1 MEHSASVRALKGVV
15 TGIATVSRLTR
26 RGGGAVIGGKVA
38 LALDKSALAK
48 LAGGRS
54 LYLVSGTNGKTTTTA
69 LLAAALATAGPVVTN
84 VTGANLKTG
93 LVSALARDLES
104 PVAVLEVDEAALVPV
119 LAETTATVVVLLNLS
134 RDQLDRY
141 GEVRLAAQKWR
152 TALGARPEVHVV
164 ANCDDPLV
172 VWAAQAAGTVTWV
185 STGQRWRIDAT
196 SCPNCGGRITWTR
209 GLGDVSRQRA
219 AGAAT
224 DSEAWACSC
233 GLARPEPEIEGG
245 GAIGNE
251 GRVGVG
257 GRAFPVELQLPGRCN
272 AANAAMAVAAAR
284 VAGVDPETA
293 LAAMVGIAN
302 VAGRYREVNLGPAS
316 ARLLLAK
323 NPAGWNEILDFLAA
337 PPTGVVVAVNARG
350 PDGYD
355 TSWLWDVDFERLA
368 GRPVV
373 AAGERALD
381 VAVRLRYAGVP
392 HEVCP
397 DPLVA
402 ARRLPPGKVELVANY
417 TAFQTVL
424 GAVGG

>member
-1 MEHSASVRALKGVV
+1 MERSASVRALKGVV
-15 TGIATVSRLTR
+15 TGIATVSRVTR

-38 LALDKSALAK
+38 LALDKAALSK
-48 LAGGRS
+48 LAAGRS

-69 LLAAALATAGPVVTN
+69 LLAAALGTAGPVVTN
-84 VTGANLKTG
+84 TTGANLKTG

-152 TALGARPEVHVV
+152 SSLGARPEVHVV

-172 VWAAQAAGTVTWV
+172 VWAAQAAGSVTWV
-185 STGQRWRIDAT
+185 STAQRWRIDAT
-196 SCPNCGGRITWTR
+196 SCPNCGGRITWT
-209 GLGDVSRQRA
+209 A
-219 AGAAT
+219 
-224 DSEAWACSC
+224 EKWACSC

-245 GAIGNE
+245 GARGD
-251 GRVGVG
+251 GGVSPQGDSVEIG
-257 GRAFPVELQLPGRCN
+257 GRSFPVQLQLPGRCN

-284 VAGVDPETA
+284 VAGIDPDTA

-337 PPTGVVVAVNARG
+337 PPAGVVVAVNARG

-355 TSWLWDVDFERLA
+355 TSWLWDVDFERLG

-392 HEVCP
+392 HDVCP

-402 ARRLPPGKVELVANY
+402 ARRLPPGRVELVANY
-417 TAFQTVL
+417 TAFQAVL

>member
-1 MEHSASVRALKGVV
+1 MQRSASVRALKGLVG
-15 TGIATVSRLTR
+15 GIATVSRLTG

-38 LALDKSALAK
+38 LALDRGALAK
-48 LAGGRS
+48 LTAGRS

-69 LLAAALATAGPVVTN
+69 LLAAALGTAGPVVSN
-84 VTGANLKTG
+84 ITGANLKTG
-93 LVSALARDLES
+93 LVSALAKDLDS
-104 PVAVLEVDEAALVPV
+104 PVAALEVDEAALVQV
-119 LAETTATVVVLLNLS
+119 LAETTAAVVVLLNLS

-141 GEVRLAAQKWR
+141 GEVRLAAAKWR
-152 TALGARPEVHVV
+152 TSLGARPEIHVV

-172 VWAAQAAGTVTWV
+172 VWAAQAGGSVTWV

-196 SCPNCGGRITWTR
+196 SCPNCGGRISWS
-209 GLGDVSRQRA
+209 GEMWS
-219 AGAAT
+219 
-224 DSEAWACSC
+224 CSC
-233 GLARPEPEIEGG
+233 GLARPEPDIEGG
-245 GAIGNE
+245 GVAVE
-251 GRVGVG
+251 VG
-257 GRAFPVELQLPGRCN
+257 GRSFPVELQLPGRCN
-272 AANAAMAVAAAR
+272 AANAAMAVAASR
-284 VAGVDPETA
+284 VAGVDPEDA

-337 PPTGVVVAVNARG
+337 PPAGVVVAVNARG

-355 TSWLWDVDFERLA
+355 TSWLWDVDFERLE
-368 GRPVV
+368 GRPVI

-397 DPLVA
+397 DPLMA
-402 ARRLPPGKVELVANY
+402 ARQLPPGKVELVANY

-424 GAVGG
+424 GAVHG

>member
-1 MEHSASVRALKGVV
+1 MHRSASVRALKGLVG
-15 TGIATVSRLTR
+15 GIATVSRLTG
-26 RGGGAVIGGKVA
+26 RGSGAVIGGRVA
-38 LALDKSALAK
+38 LALDKGALPK
-48 LAGGRS
+48 LVAGRS

-69 LLAAALATAGPVVTN
+69 LLAAALSTAGPIVHNT
-84 VTGANLKTG
+84 TGANLKTG
-93 LVSALARDLES
+93 LVSALAKDLDS
-104 PVAVLEVDEAALVPV
+104 SVAVLEVDEAALVQV

-141 GEVRLAAQKWR
+141 GEVRLAAAKWR
-152 TALGARPEVHVV
+152 TSLGARPEIHVV

-196 SCPNCGGRITWTR
+196 SCPNCGGRITW
-209 GLGDVSRQRA
+209 SNEFW
-219 AGAAT
+219 
-224 DSEAWACSC
+224 SCSC

-245 GAIGNE
+245 GIAVEI
-251 GRVGVG
+251 G
-257 GRAFPVELQLPGRCN
+257 GRSFPVELQLPGRCN
-272 AANAAMAVAAAR
+272 AANAAMAMAAAR
-284 VAGVDPETA
+284 IAGVDPEDA
-293 LAAMVGIAN
+293 LAAMIGIAN

-323 NPAGWNEILDFLAA
+323 NPAGWNETLDFLAPA
-337 PPTGVVVAVNARG
+337 PAGVVVAVNARG

-355 TSWLWDVDFERLA
+355 TSWLWDVDFERLE

-381 VAVRLRYAGVP
+381 VAVRLRYAGVA

-397 DPLVA
+397 DPLAA
-402 ARRLPPGKVELVANY
+402 ARQLPPGKVELVANY

-424 GAVGG
+424 GAVRD

>member
-1 MEHSASVRALKGVV
+1 MQRSASVRALKGLVG
-15 TGIATVSRLTR
+15 GIATVSRLTG

-38 LALDKSALAK
+38 LALDRGALAK
-48 LAGGRS
+48 LTAGRS

-69 LLAAALATAGPVVTN
+69 LLAAALGTAGPVVSN
-84 VTGANLKTG
+84 ITGANLKTG
-93 LVSALARDLES
+93 LVSALAKDLDS
-104 PVAVLEVDEAALVPV
+104 KVAALEVDEAALVQV
-119 LAETTATVVVLLNLS
+119 LAETTAAVVVLLNLS

-141 GEVRLAAQKWR
+141 GEVRLAAAKWR
-152 TALGARPEVHVV
+152 TSLGARPEIHVV

-172 VWAAQAAGTVTWV
+172 VWAAQAAGSVTWV

-196 SCPNCGGRITWTR
+196 SCPNCGGRISWGR
-209 GLGDVSRQRA
+209 GSGGVPPTTA
-219 AGAAT
+219 AGAAS
-224 DSEAWACSC
+224 DSVHWSCSC
-233 GLARPEPEIEGG
+233 GLARPAPDIEGG
-245 GAIGNE
+245 GMDVE
-251 GRVGVG
+251 VG
-257 GRAFPVELQLPGRCN
+257 GRSFPVELQLPGRCN
-272 AANAAMAVAAAR
+272 AANAAMAVAAAQ
-284 VAGVDPETA
+284 VAGVDPEDA

-302 VAGRYREVNLGPAS
+302 VAGRYREVNLGSAS

-337 PPTGVVVAVNARG
+337 PPAGVVVAVNARG

-355 TSWLWDVDFERLA
+355 TSWLWDVDFERLE
-368 GRPVV
+368 GRPVI

-397 DPLVA
+397 DPLIA
-402 ARRLPPGKVELVANY
+402 ARQLPPGKVELVANY

-424 GAVGG
+424 GAVRD

>member
-1 MEHSASVRALKGVV
+1 MHRSVSTRALKGVV
-15 TGIATVSRLTR
+15 TGIAGVSRVTR
-26 RGGGAVIGGKVA
+26 RGGGAVIGGRVA
-38 LALDKSALAK
+38 LALDKGALGK
-48 LAGGRS
+48 LAAGRS
-54 LYLVSGTNGKTTTTA
+54 LFLVSGTNGKTTTTA
-69 LLAAALATAGPVVTN
+69 LLAAAMATAGPIVTN

-93 LVSALARDLES
+93 LVSSLARDLDTE
-104 PVAVLEVDEAALVPV
+104 VCVLEVDEAALVQV

-152 TALGARPEVHVV
+152 TSLDARPEVHVV

-172 VWAAQAAGTVTWV
+172 VWAAQAAGSVTWV

-196 SCPNCGGRITWTR
+196 SCPNCGGRISWV
-209 GLGDVSRQRA
+209 GEVWS
-219 AGAAT
+219 
-224 DSEAWACSC
+224 CSC
-233 GLARPEPEIEGG
+233 GLARPEPDIGG
-245 GAIGNE
+245 GGDDVI
-251 GRVGVG
+251 VG
-257 GRAFPVELQLPGRCN
+257 GRSFPVQLQLPGRCN
-272 AANAAMAVAAAR
+272 ASNAAMAVAAAQ
-284 VAGVDPETA
+284 VAGVDPEHA
-293 LAAMVGIAN
+293 LTAMVGIAN

-337 PPTGVVVAVNARG
+337 PPAGVVVAVNARG

-355 TSWLWDVDFERLA
+355 TSWLWDVDFERLE

-397 DPLVA
+397 DPMAA
-402 ARRLPPGKVELVANY
+402 ARQLPPGKVELVANY

-424 GAVGG
+424 GAVRD

>member
-1 MEHSASVRALKGVV
+1 MQRTASVKALQGVV
-15 TGIATVSRLTR
+15 TGIGAVSRVTG
-26 RGGGAVIGGKVA
+26 RGGSVIGGKVA
-38 LALDKSALAK
+38 LALDKGALGK
-48 LAGGRS
+48 LAAGRS
-54 LYLVSGTNGKTTTTA
+54 LFLVSGTNGKTTTTA
-69 LLAAALATAGPVVTN
+69 LLAAALGTAGPVVTN
-84 VTGANLKTG
+84 MTGANLKTG
-93 LVSALARDLES
+93 LVSALARDLDS
-104 PVAVLEVDEAALVPV
+104 AVAVLEVDEAALVQV
-119 LAETTATVVVLLNLS
+119 LAETSATVVVLLNLS

-152 TALGARPEVHVV
+152 TSLGARPEVHVV

-196 SCPNCGGRITWTR
+196 SCPNCGGRISWT
-209 GLGDVSRQRA
+209 GEVWS
-219 AGAAT
+219 
-224 DSEAWACSC
+224 CSC
-233 GLARPEPEIEGG
+233 GLARPEPEIGG
-245 GAIGNE
+245 GGDDVE
-251 GRVGVG
+251 VG
-257 GRAFPVELQLPGRCN
+257 GRSFPVQLQLPGRCN
-272 AANAAMAVAAAR
+272 ASNAAMAVAAAR
-284 VAGVDPETA
+284 MAGVDPEDA
-293 LAAMVGIAN
+293 LAAMIGIAN
-302 VAGRYREVNLGPAS
+302 VAGRYRQVNLGSAS

-323 NPAGWNEILDFLAA
+323 NPAGWNETLDFLAA
-337 PPTGVVVAVNARG
+337 PPAGVVVAVNARG

-355 TSWLWDVDFERLA
+355 TSWLWDVDFERLV

-392 HEVCP
+392 HEVCA

-424 GAVGG
+424 AAVHD

>member
-1 MEHSASVRALKGVV
+1 MQRSASVRALKGLVG
-15 TGIATVSRLTR
+15 GISTVSRLTG
-26 RGGGAVIGGKVA
+26 RGGGAVIGGRVA
-38 LALDKSALAK
+38 LALDKGALAK
-48 LAGGRS
+48 LTAGRA

-69 LLAAALATAGPVVTN
+69 LLAAALSTAGPIVHNT
-84 VTGANLKTG
+84 TGANLKAG
-93 LVSALARDLES
+93 LVSALAKDLEA
-104 PVAVLEVDEAALVPV
+104 PVAVLEVDEAALVQV

-141 GEVRLAAQKWR
+141 GEVRLAAAKWL
-152 TALGARPEVHVV
+152 TSLGARPEIHVV

-196 SCPNCGGRITWTR
+196 SCPNCGGRITW
-209 GLGDVSRQRA
+209 DAVVWS
-219 AGAAT
+219 
-224 DSEAWACSC
+224 CSC
-233 GLARPEPEIEGG
+233 GLARPEPDIEGG
-245 GAIGNE
+245 GLD
-251 GRVGVG
+251 VVVG
-257 GRAFPVELQLPGRCN
+257 GRSFPVELQLPGRCN
-272 AANAAMAVAAAR
+272 AANAAMAVAAAQ
-284 VAGVDPETA
+284 VAGVDPEDA

-337 PPTGVVVAVNARG
+337 PPAGVVVAVNARG

-355 TSWLWDVDFERLA
+355 TSWLWDVDFERLE
-368 GRPVV
+368 GRPVI

-397 DPLVA
+397 DPLLA
-402 ARRLPPGKVELVANY
+402 ARQLPPGKVELVANY

-424 GAVGG
+424 GAVRD

>member
-1 MEHSASVRALKGVV
+1 MQRSASVRALKGVV
-15 TGIATVSRLTR
+15 SGIASVSRLTG
-26 RGGGAVIGGKVA
+26 RGSGAVIGGRVA
-38 LALDKSALAK
+38 LALDRGALPK
-48 LAGGRS
+48 LTAGRS

-69 LLAAALATAGPVVTN
+69 LLAAALGTAGPLVTN
-84 VTGANLKTG
+84 MTGANLKAG
-93 LVSALARDLES
+93 LVSALAKDLDS
-104 PVAVLEVDEAALVPV
+104 PVAVLEVDEAALVQV

-141 GEVRLAAQKWR
+141 GEVRLAAAKWR
-152 TALGARPEVHVV
+152 TSLGARPEIHVV

-172 VWAAQAAGTVTWV
+172 VWAAQAGGTVTWV

-196 SCPNCGGRITWTR
+196 SCPNCGGRITWA
-209 GLGDVSRQRA
+209 DVVWS
-219 AGAAT
+219 
-224 DSEAWACSC
+224 CSC
-233 GLARPEPEIEGG
+233 GLARPEPDIEGG
-245 GAIGNE
+245 GPNIDDGSVEVA
-251 GRVGVG
+251 GRS
-257 GRAFPVELQLPGRCN
+257 FPVELQLPGRCN
-272 AANAAMAVAAAR
+272 AANAAMAVAAAQ
-284 VAGVDPETA
+284 VAGVDPEDA

-337 PPTGVVVAVNARG
+337 PPAGVVVAVNARG

-355 TSWLWDVDFERLA
+355 TSWLWDVDFERLE

-397 DPLVA
+397 DPLAA
-402 ARRLPPGKVELVANY
+402 ARQLPPGKVELVANY

-424 GAVGG
+424 GAVHG

>member
-1 MEHSASVRALKGVV
+1 MAAMQRSASVKALKGVV
-15 TGIATVSRLTR
+15 TGIGAVSRITG

-38 LALDKSALAK
+38 LALDKAALPK

-69 LLAAALATAGPVVTN
+69 LLAAALGTAGPVVTN
-84 VTGANLKTG
+84 MTGANLKAG
-93 LVSALARDLES
+93 IVSALARDLDS
-104 PVAVLEVDEAALVPV
+104 PVAALEVDEAALVQV
-119 LAETTATVVVLLNLS
+119 LADTTAAVVVLLNLS

-141 GEVRLAAQKWR
+141 GEVRLAALKWR
-152 TALGARPEVHVV
+152 TSLGARPEVHVV

-172 VWAAQAAGTVTWV
+172 VWAAQVAGSVTWV

-196 SCPNCGGRITWTR
+196 SCPSCGGRITWGR
-209 GLGDVSRQRA
+209 GLGGVPRQRA
-219 AGAAT
+219 AEAAT
-224 DSEAWACSC
+224 DSDVWSCAC
-233 GLARPEPEIEGG
+233 GLTRPNPEIEGG
-245 GAIGNE
+245 GDDVVI
-251 GRVGVG
+251 G
-257 GRAFPVELQLPGRCN
+257 GRSFPVQLQLPGRCN

-284 VAGVDPETA
+284 MAGVDPEVG
-293 LAAMVGIAN
+293 LGAMVGIAN
-302 VAGRYREVNLGPAS
+302 VAGRYREVHLGPAS

-337 PPTGVVVAVNARG
+337 PPAGVVVAVNARG

-355 TSWLWDVDFERLA
+355 TSWLWDVDFERLE
-368 GRPVV
+368 GRPVI

-397 DPLVA
+397 DPLTA

-424 GAVGG
+424 GAVNG

>member
-1 MEHSASVRALKGVV
+1 MQRSASVRALKGVV
-15 TGIATVSRLTR
+15 GGIAAVSRLTG
-26 RGGGAVIGGKVA
+26 RGGGAVIGGRVA
-38 LALDKSALAK
+38 LAFDKGALGK
-48 LAGGRS
+48 LAAGRS
-54 LYLVSGTNGKTTTTA
+54 LFLVSGTNGKTTTTA
-69 LLAAALATAGPVVTN
+69 LLAAALGTAGPLVSN

-93 LVSALARDLES
+93 LVSVLAKDLDS
-104 PVAVLEVDEAALVPV
+104 PLAVLEVDEAALVQV

-152 TALGARPEVHVV
+152 TSLDARPEVHVV

-172 VWAAQAAGTVTWV
+172 VWAAQAAGSVTWV

-196 SCPNCGGRITWTR
+196 SCPNCGGRITW
-209 GLGDVSRQRA
+209 
-219 AGAAT
+219 AGEQWSCT
-224 DSEAWACSC
+224 C
-233 GLARPEPEIEGG
+233 GLARPEPDIGG
-245 GAIGNE
+245 GGDTVE
-251 GRVGVG
+251 VG
-257 GRAFPVELQLPGRCN
+257 GRSFPVELQLPGRCN
-272 AANAAMAVAAAR
+272 ASNAAMAVAAAQ
-284 VAGVDPETA
+284 VAGVDPEDA

-337 PPTGVVVAVNARG
+337 PPAGVVVAVNARG

-355 TSWLWDVDFERLA
+355 TSWLWDVDFERLE

-397 DPLVA
+397 DPLAA
-402 ARRLPPGKVELVANY
+402 ARQLPPGKVELVANY

-424 GAVGG
+424 GAVRG

>member
-1 MEHSASVRALKGVV
+1 MTAMERTASVKALKGVV
-15 TGIATVSRLTR
+15 TGIATVSRLTG
-26 RGGGAVIGGKVA
+26 RGGGAVIGGRVA
-38 LALDKSALAK
+38 LALDKGALGK
-48 LAGGRS
+48 LAAGRS
-54 LYLVSGTNGKTTTTA
+54 LFLVSGTNGKTTTTA
-69 LLAAALATAGPVVTN
+69 LLAAALGTAGPIVHNT
-84 VTGANLKTG
+84 TGANLKTG
-93 LVSALARDLES
+93 LVSALAKDLES

-119 LAETTATVVVLLNLS
+119 LAETTATAVVLLNLS

-152 TALGARPEVHVV
+152 TSLGARPEVHVV

-172 VWAAQAAGTVTWV
+172 VWAAQAGGSVTWV

-196 SCPNCGGRITWTR
+196 SCPNCGGRVTWV
-209 GLGDVSRQRA
+209 GEVWS
-219 AGAAT
+219 
-224 DSEAWACSC
+224 CSC
-233 GLARPEPEIEGG
+233 GLARPEPEIQGG
-245 GAIGNE
+245 GDDVE
-251 GRVGVG
+251 FG
-257 GRAFPVELQLPGRCN
+257 GRSFPVQLQLPGRCN

-284 VAGVDPETA
+284 VAGVDPEDA

-337 PPTGVVVAVNARG
+337 PPAGVVVAVNARG

-355 TSWLWDVDFERLA
+355 TSWLWDVDFERLE

-397 DPLVA
+397 DPLAA
-402 ARRLPPGKVELVANY
+402 ARQLPPGKVELVANY

-424 GAVGG
+424 GAVRG

>member
-1 MEHSASVRALKGVV
+1 MQRSASVKVLKGVV
-15 TGIATVSRLTR
+15 TAIAGVSRLTR

-38 LALDKSALAK
+38 LTLDRRALPK
-48 LAGGRS
+48 LAAGRW

-69 LLAAALATAGPVVTN
+69 LLAAALRTAGPVVTN
-84 VTGANLKTG
+84 TTGANLKPG
-93 LVSALARDLES
+93 LVSALAKDLDA

-119 LAETTATVVVLLNLS
+119 LAETTAAVVVLLNLS

-152 TALGARPEVHVV
+152 KSLGARPEVHVV

-172 VWAAQAAGTVTWV
+172 VWAAQAAGSVTWV
-185 STGQRWRIDAT
+185 STGQRWRIDAA
-196 SCPNCGGRITWTR
+196 SCPNCGGRITW
-209 GLGDVSRQRA
+209 
-219 AGAAT
+219 AGEEW
-224 DSEAWACSC
+224 SCSC
-233 GLARPEPEIEGG
+233 GLARPKPDIDGG
-245 GAIGNE
+245 GDDVRLD
-251 GRVGVG
+251 GRS
-257 GRAFPVELQLPGRCN
+257 FPVRLQLPGRCN
-272 AANAAMAVAAAR
+272 AANAAMAVAAAQ
-284 VAGVDPETA
+284 VAAVDPDAA
-293 LAAMVGIAN
+293 LAAMVGIAS
-302 VAGRYREVNLGPAS
+302 VAGRYREVSLGPAR

-323 NPAGWNEILDFLAA
+323 NPAGWNEILEFLAA
-337 PPTGVVVAVNARG
+337 PPAGVVVAVNARG

-355 TSWLWDVDFERLA
+355 TSWLWDVDFERLE

-397 DPLVA
+397 DPLMA

>member
-1 MEHSASVRALKGVV
+1 MERTASLKALKAVV
-15 TGIATVSRLTR
+15 TGIGAVSRLTG

-38 LALDKSALAK
+38 LTLDKGALPK
-48 LAGGRS
+48 LAAGRS

-69 LLAAALATAGPVVTN
+69 LLAAALGTAGPVVTN
-84 VTGANLKTG
+84 MTGANLKPG
-93 LVSALARDLES
+93 LVSALAGDLES
-104 PVAVLEVDEAALVPV
+104 PVAVLEVDEAALVQV
-119 LAETTATVVVLLNLS
+119 LVDTTASVVVLLNLS

-152 TALGARPEVHVV
+152 TSLGARPEIHVV

-172 VWAAQAAGTVTWV
+172 VWAARAAGSVTWV
-185 STGQRWRIDAT
+185 STGQRWRIDAN
-196 SCPNCGGRITWTR
+196 SCPNCGGRIIWA
-209 GLGDVSRQRA
+209 GD
-219 AGAAT
+219 
-224 DSEAWACSC
+224 EWKCSC

-245 GAIGNE
+245 GDDVV
-251 GRVGVG
+251 VGP
-257 GRAFPVELQLPGRCN
+257 RSFPVQLQLPGRCN

-284 VAGVDPETA
+284 MAGVDPESA

-302 VAGRYREVNLGPAS
+302 VAGRYREVNIGPAS

-337 PPTGVVVAVNARG
+337 PPAGVVVAVNARG

-355 TSWLWDVDFERLA
+355 TSWLWDVDFERLE
-368 GRPVV
+368 GRPVI

-392 HEVCP
+392 HEVCA
-397 DPLVA
+397 DALVA

>member
-1 MEHSASVRALKGVV
+1 MRALKGLVMGIGAVSRV
-15 TGIATVSRLTR
+15 TG
-26 RGGGAVIGGKVA
+26 RGGGAVIGGRVA
-38 LALDKSALAK
+38 LAVDKGALPK
-48 LAGGRS
+48 LAAGRS
-54 LYLVSGTNGKTTTTA
+54 LFLVSGTNGKTTTTA
-69 LLAAALATAGPVVTN
+69 LLAAALGTAGPVVTN
-84 VTGANLKTG
+84 VTGANLKAG
-93 LVSALARDLES
+93 LVSALAKDLDS

-119 LAETTATVVVLLNLS
+119 LGETTAEVVVLLNLS

-141 GEVRLAAQKWR
+141 GEVRLAAAKWR
-152 TALGARPEVHVV
+152 TSLGARPEVHVV

-172 VWAAQAAGTVTWV
+172 VWAAQGAGTVTWV

-196 SCPNCGGRITWTR
+196 SCPNCGGRIIW
-209 GLGDVSRQRA
+209 
-219 AGAAT
+219 AGEVW
-224 DSEAWACSC
+224 SCSC
-233 GLARPEPEIEGG
+233 GLARPEPDIGG
-245 GAIGNE
+245 GGEDVEVA
-251 GRVGVG
+251 GRS
-257 GRAFPVELQLPGRCN
+257 FPVELQLPGRCN

-284 VAGVDPETA
+284 VAGVDPENA

-323 NPAGWNEILDFLAA
+323 NPAGWNEILDFLAPA
-337 PPTGVVVAVNARG
+337 PAGVVVAVNARG

-355 TSWLWDVDFERLA
+355 TSWLWDVDFERLE

-397 DPLVA
+397 DPLAA
-402 ARRLPPGKVELVANY
+402 ARQLPPGKVELVANY

-424 GAVGG
+424 GAVRG

>member
-1 MEHSASVRALKGVV
+1 MTAMERTASVKALKGVV
-15 TGIATVSRLTR
+15 TGIATVSRLTG
-26 RGGGAVIGGKVA
+26 RGGGAVIGGRVA
-38 LALDKSALAK
+38 LALDKGALGK
-48 LAGGRS
+48 LAAGRS
-54 LYLVSGTNGKTTTTA
+54 LFLVSGTNGKTTTTA
-69 LLAAALATAGPVVTN
+69 LLAAALGTAGPIVHNT
-84 VTGANLKTG
+84 TGANLKTG
-93 LVSALARDLES
+93 LVSALAKDLES

-119 LAETTATVVVLLNLS
+119 LAETTATAVVLLNLS

-152 TALGARPEVHVV
+152 TSLGARPEVHVV

-172 VWAAQAAGTVTWV
+172 VWAAQAGGSVTWV

-196 SCPNCGGRITWTR
+196 SCPNCGGRVTW
-209 GLGDVSRQRA
+209 
-219 AGAAT
+219 AGEVW
-224 DSEAWACSC
+224 SCSC
-233 GLARPEPEIEGG
+233 GLARPEPEIQGG
-245 GAIGNE
+245 GDDVE
-251 GRVGVG
+251 FG
-257 GRAFPVELQLPGRCN
+257 GRSFPVQLQLPGRCN

-284 VAGVDPETA
+284 VAGVDPEDA

-337 PPTGVVVAVNARG
+337 PPAGVVVAVNARG

-355 TSWLWDVDFERLA
+355 TSWLWDVDFERLE

-392 HEVCP
+392 HDVCP

-424 GAVGG
+424 GAVDG

>member
-1 MEHSASVRALKGVV
+1 MAAMQRAASVKALKGVV
-15 TGIATVSRLTR
+15 TGIGAVSRVTG

-38 LALDKSALAK
+38 LALDKGALPK
-48 LAGGRS
+48 LAAGRS

-69 LLAAALATAGPVVTN
+69 LLAAALGTAGPVVTN
-84 VTGANLKTG
+84 MTGANLKAG
-93 LVSALARDLES
+93 IVSALARDLES
-104 PVAVLEVDEAALVPV
+104 PVAVLEVDEAALVQV
-119 LAETTATVVVLLNLS
+119 LGDTTADVVVLLNLS

-152 TALGARPEVHVV
+152 TSLGARPEIHVV

-172 VWAAQAAGTVTWV
+172 VWAAEAAGSVTWV

-196 SCPNCGGRITWTR
+196 SCPNCGGRVTW
-209 GLGDVSRQRA
+209 
-219 AGAAT
+219 AGERWSCT
-224 DSEAWACSC
+224 C

-245 GAIGNE
+245 GDDVA
-251 GRVGVG
+251 VGE
-257 GRAFPVELQLPGRCN
+257 RAFPVQLQLPGRCN

-284 VAGVDPETA
+284 MAGVDPEDA

-323 NPAGWNEILDFLAA
+323 NPAGWNEILEFLAA
-337 PPTGVVVAVNARG
+337 PPAGVVVAVNARG

-355 TSWLWDVDFERLA
+355 TSWLWDVDFERLE
-368 GRPVV
+368 GRPVI

-424 GAVGG
+424 GAVRG

>member
-1 MEHSASVRALKGVV
+1 M
-15 TGIATVSRLTR
+15 SRLTG
-26 RGGGAVIGGKVA
+26 RGGGAVIGGRIA
-38 LALDKSALAK
+38 LAVDKRALAR
-48 LAGGRS
+48 LAAGRS
-54 LYLVSGTNGKTTTTA
+54 LFLVSGTNGKTTTTA
-69 LLAAALATAGPVVTN
+69 LLAAALGTAGPIVHN
-84 VTGANLKTG
+84 ATGANLKTG
-93 LVSALARDLES
+93 LVSALAKDLES
-104 PVAVLEVDEAALVPV
+104 PVAVLEVDEAALVQV
-119 LAETTATVVVLLNLS
+119 LAETTASVVVLLNLS

-141 GEVRLAAQKWR
+141 GEVRLAAAKWR
-152 TALGARPEVHVV
+152 TSLGARPEIHVV

-172 VWAAQAAGTVTWV
+172 VWAAQAAGSVTWV

-196 SCPNCGGRITWTR
+196 SCPNCGGRISWS
-209 GLGDVSRQRA
+209 GV
-219 AGAAT
+219 
-224 DSEAWACSC
+224 EWNCSC
-233 GLARPEPEIEGG
+233 GLARPEPDIEGG
-245 GAIGNE
+245 GIAVE
-251 GRVGVG
+251 VG
-257 GRAFPVELQLPGRCN
+257 GRSFPVELQLPGRCN
-272 AANAAMAVAAAR
+272 AANAAMAVAAAQ
-284 VAGVDPETA
+284 VAGVDPEDA

-337 PPTGVVVAVNARG
+337 PPAGVVVAVNARG

-368 GRPVV
+368 GRPVI

-397 DPLVA
+397 DPLMA
-402 ARRLPPGKVELVANY
+402 ARQLPPGKVELVANY

-424 GAVGG
+424 GAVHG

>member
-1 MEHSASVRALKGVV
+1 MQRSASVRALKGLVG
-15 TGIATVSRLTR
+15 GIATVSRLTG
-26 RGGGAVIGGKVA
+26 RGSGAVIGGRVA
-38 LALDKSALAK
+38 LAVDKGALPK
-48 LAGGRS
+48 LTAGRS

-69 LLAAALATAGPVVTN
+69 LLAAAMATAGPIVHNT
-84 VTGANLKTG
+84 TGANLKTG
-93 LVSALARDLES
+93 LVSALAKDLDS
-104 PVAVLEVDEAALVPV
+104 PVAVLEVDEAALVQV

-141 GEVRLAAQKWR
+141 GEVRLAAAKWR
-152 TALGARPEVHVV
+152 TSLGARPEIHVV

-196 SCPNCGGRITWTR
+196 SCPNCGGRITW
-209 GLGDVSRQRA
+209 
-219 AGAAT
+219 
-224 DSEAWACSC
+224 EAVEWSCSC
-233 GLARPEPEIEGG
+233 GLVRPEPEIEGG
-245 GAIGNE
+245 GIAVEI
-251 GRVGVG
+251 G
-257 GRAFPVELQLPGRCN
+257 GRSFPVELQLPGRCN
-272 AANAAMAVAAAR
+272 AANAAMAMAAAR
-284 VAGVDPETA
+284 VAGVDPEDA

-323 NPAGWNEILDFLAA
+323 NPAGWNETLDFLAPA
-337 PPTGVVVAVNARG
+337 PAGVVVAVNAQG

-355 TSWLWDVDFERLA
+355 TSWLWDVDFERLE
-368 GRPVV
+368 GRPVI

-397 DPLVA
+397 DPLLA
-402 ARRLPPGKVELVANY
+402 ARQLPPGKVELVANY

-424 GAVGG
+424 GAVHD

>member
-1 MEHSASVRALKGVV
+1 MRLSPSNRALKGVV
-15 TGIATVSRLTR
+15 AGIATASRLTG
-26 RGGGAVIGGKVA
+26 RGGGAVIGGRVA
-38 LALDKSALAK
+38 LALDKGALGK
-48 LAGGRS
+48 LAAGRS
-54 LYLVSGTNGKTTTTA
+54 LFLVSGTNGKTTTTA
-69 LLAAALATAGPVVTN
+69 LLAAALGTAGPIVHNT
-84 VTGANLKTG
+84 TGANLKTG
-93 LVSALARDLES
+93 LVSALAKDLES
-104 PVAVLEVDEAALVPV
+104 PVAVLEVDEAALVQV

-152 TALGARPEVHVV
+152 TSLGARPEVHVV

-185 STGQRWRIDAT
+185 STGQRWRIDAS
-196 SCPNCGGRITWTR
+196 SCPNCGGRIGWV
-209 GLGDVSRQRA
+209 LEQWS
-219 AGAAT
+219 
-224 DSEAWACSC
+224 CSC
-233 GLARPEPEIEGG
+233 GLARPEPEIGG
-245 GAIGNE
+245 GGDDVE
-251 GRVGVG
+251 VG
-257 GRAFPVELQLPGRCN
+257 GRLFPVQLQLPGRCN
-272 AANAAMAVAAAR
+272 ASNAAMAVAAAR
-284 VAGVDPETA
+284 IAGVDPEDA

-302 VAGRYREVNLGPAS
+302 VAGRYREVNLGSAS

-337 PPTGVVVAVNARG
+337 PPAGVVVAVNAQG

-355 TSWLWDVDFERLA
+355 TSWLWDVDFERLE

-381 VAVRLRYAGVP
+381 VAVRLRYAGVA

-397 DPLVA
+397 DPMAA
-402 ARRLPPGKVELVANY
+402 ARQLPPGKVELVANY

-424 GAVGG
+424 GAVHD

>member
-1 MEHSASVRALKGVV
+1 MQRTASVKALQGVV
-15 TGIATVSRLTR
+15 AGIATMSRVTG
-26 RGGGAVIGGKVA
+26 RGGGAVIGGRVA
-38 LALDKSALAK
+38 LALDKGALGR
-48 LAGGRS
+48 LAAGRS
-54 LYLVSGTNGKTTTTA
+54 LFLVSGTNGKTTTTA
-69 LLAAALATAGPVVTN
+69 LLAAALGTAGPVVTN
-84 VTGANLKTG
+84 ATGANLKTG
-93 LVSALARDLES
+93 LVSALARDLDS
-104 PVAVLEVDEAALVPV
+104 PVAVLEVDEAALVQV
-119 LAETTATVVVLLNLS
+119 LGETTATVVVLLNLS

-172 VWAAQAAGTVTWV
+172 VWAAEAAGTVTWV

-196 SCPNCGGRITWTR
+196 SCPNCGGRISW
-209 GLGDVSRQRA
+209 GGEVW
-219 AGAAT
+219 G
-224 DSEAWACSC
+224 CSC
-233 GLARPEPEIEGG
+233 GLVRPEPEIGG
-245 GAIGNE
+245 GGGIGDENTVE
-251 GRVGVG
+251 VAGRS
-257 GRAFPVELQLPGRCN
+257 FPVQLQLPGRCN
-272 AANAAMAVAAAR
+272 ASNAAMAVAAAR
-284 VAGVDPETA
+284 IAGVDPDNA

-337 PPTGVVVAVNARG
+337 PPAGVVVAVNAQG

-355 TSWLWDVDFERLA
+355 TSWLWDVDFERLE

-397 DPLVA
+397 DALA
-402 ARRLPPGKVELVANY
+402 AVRQLPPGKVELVANY

-424 GAVGG
+424 AAVRD

>member
-1 MEHSASVRALKGVV
+1 MQRSASVRALKSLVG
-15 TGIATVSRLTR
+15 GIATVSRLTG
-26 RGGGAVIGGKVA
+26 RGSGAVIGGRVA
-38 LALDKSALAK
+38 LALDKGALPK
-48 LAGGRS
+48 LTAGRS

-69 LLAAALATAGPVVTN
+69 LLAAALSTAGPIVHNT
-84 VTGANLKTG
+84 TGANLKTG
-93 LVSALARDLES
+93 LVSALAKDLDS
-104 PVAVLEVDEAALVPV
+104 PVAVLEVDEAALVQV

-141 GEVRLAAQKWR
+141 GEVRLAAAKWR
-152 TALGARPEVHVV
+152 TSIGARPEIHVV

-196 SCPNCGGRITWTR
+196 SCPNCGGRINWE
-209 GLGDVSRQRA
+209 GV
-219 AGAAT
+219 
-224 DSEAWACSC
+224 AWSCSC

-245 GAIGNE
+245 GIAVEI
-251 GRVGVG
+251 G
-257 GRAFPVELQLPGRCN
+257 GRSFPVELQLPGRCN
-272 AANAAMAVAAAR
+272 AANAAMAMAAAR
-284 VAGVDPETA
+284 MAGVDPEDA

-323 NPAGWNEILDFLAA
+323 NPAGWNETLDFLAPA
-337 PPTGVVVAVNARG
+337 PAGVVVAVNAQG

-355 TSWLWDVDFERLA
+355 TSWLWDVDFERLE
-368 GRPVV
+368 GRPVI

-381 VAVRLRYAGVP
+381 VAVRLRYAGVA

-397 DPLVA
+397 DPLLA
-402 ARRLPPGKVELVANY
+402 ARQLPPGKVELVANY

-424 GAVGG
+424 GAVHD

>member
-1 MEHSASVRALKGVV
+1 MQRNASVRALKGLVG
-15 TGIATVSRLTR
+15 GIATVSRLTG
-26 RGGGAVIGGKVA
+26 RGSGAVIGGRVA
-38 LALDKSALAK
+38 LTLDKGALPK
-48 LAGGRS
+48 LTAGRS

-69 LLAAALATAGPVVTN
+69 LLAAALSTAGPIVHNT
-84 VTGANLKTG
+84 TGANLKTG
-93 LVSALARDLES
+93 LVSALAKDLDS
-104 PVAVLEVDEAALVPV
+104 PVAVLEVDEAALVQV

-141 GEVRLAAQKWR
+141 GEVRLAAAKWR
-152 TALGARPEVHVV
+152 TSLGARPEIHVV

-196 SCPNCGGRITWTR
+196 SCPNCGGRITWQ
-209 GLGDVSRQRA
+209 DHEWS
-219 AGAAT
+219 
-224 DSEAWACSC
+224 CSC

-245 GAIGNE
+245 GIAVVI
-251 GRVGVG
+251 G
-257 GRAFPVELQLPGRCN
+257 GRSFPVELQLPGRCN
-272 AANAAMAVAAAR
+272 AANAAMAMAAAR
-284 VAGVDPETA
+284 VAGVDPEDA
-293 LAAMVGIAN
+293 LAAMVNIAN

-323 NPAGWNEILDFLAA
+323 NPAGWNETLDFLAPA
-337 PPTGVVVAVNARG
+337 PAGVVVAVNAQG

-355 TSWLWDVDFERLA
+355 TSWLWDVDFERLE
-368 GRPVV
+368 GRPVI

-397 DPLVA
+397 DPLLA
-402 ARRLPPGKVELVANY
+402 ARQLPPGKVELVANY

-424 GAVGG
+424 GAVHG

>member
-1 MEHSASVRALKGVV
+1 
-15 TGIATVSRLTR
+15 VSRLTG
-26 RGGGAVIGGKVA
+26 RGGGAVIGGRIA
-38 LALDKSALAK
+38 LAFDKGALGK
-48 LAGGRS
+48 LVGGRS
-54 LYLVSGTNGKTTTTA
+54 LFLVSGTNGKTTTTA
-69 LLAAALATAGPVVTN
+69 LLAAALGTAGPIVSN
-84 VTGANLKTG
+84 ITGANLKTG
-93 LVSALARDLES
+93 LVSALAKDLES
-104 PVAVLEVDEAALVPV
+104 PVAVLEVDEAALVQV

-152 TALGARPEVHVV
+152 TSLGARPEVHVV

-172 VWAAQAAGTVTWV
+172 VWAAQAGGTVTWV

-196 SCPNCGGRITWTR
+196 SCPNCGGRITW
-209 GLGDVSRQRA
+209 
-219 AGAAT
+219 AGEYW
-224 DSEAWACSC
+224 SCSC
-233 GLARPEPEIEGG
+233 GLARPDPDIGG
-245 GAIGNE
+245 GGDTVE
-251 GRVGVG
+251 VG
-257 GRAFPVELQLPGRCN
+257 GRAFPVQLQLPGRCN
-272 AANAAMAVAAAR
+272 ASNAAMAVAAAQ
-284 VAGVDPETA
+284 VAGVDPEDA

-337 PPTGVVVAVNARG
+337 PPAGVVVAVNARG

-355 TSWLWDVDFERLA
+355 TSWLWDVDFERLE

-381 VAVRLRYAGVP
+381 VAVRLRYAGVA

-397 DPLVA
+397 DPLAA
-402 ARRLPPGKVELVANY
+402 ARQLPPGKVELVANY

-424 GAVGG
+424 GAVRG

>member
-1 MEHSASVRALKGVV
+1 MQQKASLRALKGVV
-15 TGIATVSRLTR
+15 SGIAGVSRLTG
-26 RGGGAVIGGKVA
+26 RGGGAVIGGRVA
-38 LALDKSALAK
+38 LTLDKGALAK
-48 LAGGRS
+48 LANGRS

-69 LLAAALATAGPVVTN
+69 LLAAALATAGPIVHNT
-84 VTGANLKTG
+84 TGANLKTG
-93 LVSALARDLES
+93 LVSALAKDLES
-104 PVAVLEVDEAALVPV
+104 PVAVLEVDEAALVQV

-141 GEVRLAAQKWR
+141 GEVRLAAAKWR
-152 TALGARPEVHVV
+152 TSLGARPEIHVV

-172 VWAAQAAGTVTWV
+172 VWAAQAAGTVSWV

-196 SCPNCGGRITWTR
+196 SCPNCGGRILWQGEHWSCT
-209 GLGDVSRQRA
+209 
-219 AGAAT
+219 
-224 DSEAWACSC
+224 C
-233 GLARPEPEIEGG
+233 GLERPEPEIEGG
-245 GAIGNE
+245 GLDVE
-251 GRVGVG
+251 VSGRTF
-257 GRAFPVELQLPGRCN
+257 AVELQLPGRCN

-284 VAGVDPETA
+284 VAGVDPEDA
-293 LAAMVGIAN
+293 LGAMVGIAN

-323 NPAGWNEILDFLAA
+323 NPAGWNETLDFLAPA
-337 PPTGVVVAVNARG
+337 PAGVVVAVNARG

-355 TSWLWDVDFERLA
+355 TSWLWDVDFERLE
-368 GRPVV
+368 GRPVI

-397 DPLVA
+397 DPLLA
-402 ARRLPPGKVELVANY
+402 ARQLPPGKVDLVANY

-424 GAVGG
+424 GAVK

>member
-1 MEHSASVRALKGVV
+1 MQRSASLRALKGLVG
-15 TGIATVSRLTR
+15 GIATVSRLTG
-26 RGGGAVIGGKVA
+26 RGGGAVIGGRVA
-38 LALDKSALAK
+38 LAVDKGALPK
-48 LAGGRS
+48 LAAGRS

-69 LLAAALATAGPVVTN
+69 LLAAAMATAGPIVHNT
-84 VTGANLKTG
+84 TGANLKTG
-93 LVSALARDLES
+93 LVSALAKDLEA
-104 PVAVLEVDEAALVPV
+104 PVAVLEVDEAALVQV
-119 LAETTATVVVLLNLS
+119 LAETTASVVVLLNLS

-141 GEVRLAAQKWR
+141 GEVRLAAAKWR
-152 TALGARPEVHVV
+152 TSLGARPEIHVV

-196 SCPNCGGRITWTR
+196 SCPNCGGRITWSGVEWSCT
-209 GLGDVSRQRA
+209 
-219 AGAAT
+219 
-224 DSEAWACSC
+224 C

-245 GAIGNE
+245 GPNVADGCVE
-251 GRVGVG
+251 VG
-257 GRAFPVELQLPGRCN
+257 GRSFPVELQLPGRCN

-284 VAGVDPETA
+284 MAGVDPEDA
-293 LAAMVGIAN
+293 LAAMIGIAN

-323 NPAGWNEILDFLAA
+323 NPAGWNETLDFLAPA
-337 PPTGVVVAVNARG
+337 PAGVVVAVNARG

-355 TSWLWDVDFERLA
+355 TSWLWDVDFERLE

-381 VAVRLRYAGVP
+381 VAVRLRYAGVA

-397 DPLVA
+397 DPLAA
-402 ARRLPPGKVELVANY
+402 ARQLPPGKVELVANY

-424 GAVGG
+424 GAVRD

>member
-1 MEHSASVRALKGVV
+1 MTAMRRPTSVKALKGVV
-15 TGIATVSRLTR
+15 TGIGAVSRVTG

-38 LALDKSALAK
+38 LALDKGALPR
-48 LAGGRS
+48 LAAGRE

-69 LLAAALATAGPVVTN
+69 LLAAALGTAGPVVTN
-84 VTGANLKTG
+84 MTGANLKAG
-93 LVSALARDLES
+93 IVSALAHDLES
-104 PVAVLEVDEAALVPV
+104 TVAALEVDEAALVQV
-119 LAETTATVVVLLNLS
+119 LADTTARVVVLLNLS

-152 TALGARPEVHVV
+152 TSLGARPEIHVV

-172 VWAAQAAGTVTWV
+172 VWAAQAAGSVTWV
-185 STGQRWRIDAT
+185 STGQQWRIDAT
-196 SCPNCGGRITWTR
+196 SCPNCGGRI
-209 GLGDVSRQRA
+209 
-219 AGAAT
+219 
-224 DSEAWACSC
+224 AWSGVQWSCTC
-233 GLARPEPEIEGG
+233 GLARPQPEIEGG
-245 GAIGNE
+245 GDEVVLGD
-251 GRVGVG
+251 RS
-257 GRAFPVELQLPGRCN
+257 FPVHLQLPGRCN

-284 VAGVDPETA
+284 LAAVDPEDA
-293 LAAMVGIAN
+293 LAAMVGIAS

-337 PPTGVVVAVNARG
+337 PPAGVVVAVNAQG

-355 TSWLWDVDFERLA
+355 TSWLWDVDFERLE
-368 GRPVV
+368 GRPVI

-397 DPLVA
+397 DPLMA
-402 ARRLPPGKVELVANY
+402 ARQLPPGKVELVANY

-424 GAVGG
+424 GAVHG